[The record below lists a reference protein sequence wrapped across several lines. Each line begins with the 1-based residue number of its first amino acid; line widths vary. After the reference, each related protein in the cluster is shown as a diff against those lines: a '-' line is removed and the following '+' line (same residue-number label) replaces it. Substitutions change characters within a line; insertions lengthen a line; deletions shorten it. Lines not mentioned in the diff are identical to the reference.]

1 MTAGVYRSSQLG
13 LIDLLPKL
21 VGSLI
26 VNSTF
31 TILNVTKAEFF
42 PTQPPLFFFF
52 CMHFKLINDMF
63 CKKMFIRK
71 SI

>member
-42 PTQPPLFFFF
+42 PTQPPHFFF
-52 CMHFKLINDMF
+52 MHFKLINDMF